1 MNEETNNYDCNL
13 EEFEEEDADKL
24 YKEFEEEDAD
34 QLNKEPVVK
43 M

>member
-24 YKEFEEEDAD
+24 YKEFEEDAD
-34 QLNKEPVVK
+34 KLNKEPVVK
-43 M
+43 I